1 MKLPLVYHSNY
12 SCPFPA
18 NHRFVMSKFVRLYE
32 LLLQQGYISDNLYQ
46 PAMAS
51 VADLAIAHSPIY
63 LQGLLDNAIEA
74 KAWRRLGLPWSQ
86 GLIDRTLTAP
96 NGTLLAA
103 RLALQ
108 YGIASHLGGGTHHA
122 HYDFGS
128 GFCLVNDLA
137 YTALTLL
144 RRREVKRLLVF
155 DLDVHQGD
163 GTAAMLAHEPRAFT
177 CSIHC
182 EKNFPFR
189 KSRSDLDIGLDQYLD
204 NVAYLAIV
212 RETFERLIHEQQPEL
227 VIYDAG
233 VDVWEGDELGHLNVT
248 LEGIQ
253 QRDRWVLEY
262 CQQRRIPVV
271 TVIGGGYDKDHQ
283 RLAERHAS
291 VVKTAYQVFEQNQ
304 SIHAVQT
311 DKSETKPDA

>member
-1 MKLPLVYHSNY
+1 MRLPLVYHPNY

-18 NHRFVMSKFVRLYE
+18 EHRFVMSKFVRLYDH
-32 LLLQQGYISDNLYQ
+32 LVAKGIATADNLYQ
-46 PAMAS
+46 PAEAS
-51 VADLAIAHSPIY
+51 ISDLAITHSPVY
-63 LQGLLDNAIEA
+63 LMGLQDDSIEP

-86 GLIDRTLTAP
+86 GLVDRTFTAP

-108 YGIASHLGGGTHHA
+108 HGMASHLAGGTHHA

-137 YTALTLL
+137 YTAKTLL
-144 RRREVKRLLVF
+144 SRGEINSVLIF

-163 GTAAMLAHEPRAFT
+163 GTAALLADEPRAFT

-189 KSRSDLDIGLDQYLD
+189 KSQSDLDIGLERYLD
-204 NVAYLAIV
+204 DDAYLQVV
-212 RETFERLIHEQQPEL
+212 RETFNQLLEQQQPDL

-233 VDVWEGDELGHLNVT
+233 VDVWEHDALGHLNVT

-253 QRDRWVLEY
+253 ARDEWVLRR
-262 CQQRRIPVV
+262 CQQAGIPVV
-271 TVIGGGYDKDHQ
+271 TVIGGGYDSHHA
-283 RLAERHAS
+283 RLARRHAS
-291 VVKTAYQVFEQNQ
+291 VVESAWQVF
-304 SIHAVQT
+304 
-311 DKSETKPDA
+311 SER